1 WTEFKHYLRHKK
13 SVAKWTME
21 ELIARLKTEEDN
33 KITDKGGQF
42 VANAHVVESSKQSN
56 KRKGLTFNKGPNNK
70 KKRFTGACFVC
81 GKNGHLA
88 KDCRHR
94 KENNK
99 NEANVTED
107 DNMHLSAV
115 VTEAYLLSDTRGWW
129 VDTGATRHICYDK
142 SMFSSY

>member
-1 WTEFKHYLRHKK
+1 
-13 SVAKWTME
+13 ME

-42 VANAHVVESSKQSN
+42 VAKAHVVESSNQSN
-56 KRKGLTFNKGPNNK
+56 KRNGLTFNKGPNNK

-94 KENNK
+94 KETIK
-99 NEANVTED
+99 MKQMSPWTW
-107 DNMHLSAV
+107 
-115 VTEAYLLSDTRGWW
+115 LLPRTTTCTFRQS
-129 VDTGATRHICYDK
+129 
-142 SMFSSY
+142 